1 MSHQPDRAPSAE
13 ARDLEETVRLLLV
26 SDHEH
31 LEWSFQAI
39 VNEAWRGDPADLGE
53 RWRSFERELLA
64 HLATEEEDLIR
75 LFGEVQPIEAR
86 ELMAEH
92 QQIRITATEMGIDLD
107 LHCLRA
113 ARVQAFI
120 DQLRAHAQREEQLLY
135 PWATQRLGEAAA
147 QRIRRLLVARRKEAQ
162 MRTKR
167 DDWRVDPEHSSLRF
181 SLRHIVISEIGGS
194 FGRWGGTVDLDEI
207 DPTKSS
213 VRVWVDLASID
224 TGNPERDQHVCSSE
238 FFDVASFPRATFE
251 STEIRLDGPTPVVR
265 GRLDLHGVQVA
276 LDLEVVDRRRTTD
289 ASGLDRVIYEV
300 TGRMDRRDFGL
311 RWNQDLDLGG
321 IVVGDEIRIVAHVES
336 VRVTH

>member
-53 RWRSFERELLA
+53 RWRAFERELLA
-64 HLATEEEDLIR
+64 HLDTEEEDLIR
-75 LFGEVQPIEAR
+75 LFGEVQPLEAR

-92 QQIRITATEMGIDLD
+92 QQIRVTATEMGIDLD

-120 DQLRAHAQREEQLLY
+120 DQLRAHAQREERLLY

-162 MRTKR
+162 MRTN
-167 DDWRVDPEHSSLRF
+167 
-181 SLRHIVISEIGGS
+181 
-194 FGRWGGTVDLDEI
+194 
-207 DPTKSS
+207 
-213 VRVWVDLASID
+213 A
-224 TGNPERDQHVCSSE
+224 
-238 FFDVASFPRATFE
+238 
-251 STEIRLDGPTPVVR
+251 
-265 GRLDLHGVQVA
+265 
-276 LDLEVVDRRRTTD
+276 
-289 ASGLDRVIYEV
+289 
-300 TGRMDRRDFGL
+300 
-311 RWNQDLDLGG
+311 
-321 IVVGDEIRIVAHVES
+321 
-336 VRVTH
+336 